1 MYTYDIYVEWQA
13 NPTITVINTTS
24 FPIKNVEFP
33 AITIC
38 SQGLAK
44 DIMENVL
51 IKQFES
57 YLESKKIITDPN
69 AKLNKRE
76 ILDISK
82 QKKLDSLT
90 DEEVLDLIFNNILAD
105 YYHNIEQKY
114 IFLELNSIF
123 HAL

>member
-1 MYTYDIYVEWQA
+1 MKITISPFIYFSTLYTYDIYVGWQA

-44 DIMENVL
+44 DIIENVL
-51 IKQFES
+51 IQQFES

-76 ILDISK
+76 ILNISK
-82 QKKLDSLT
+82 QKKL
-90 DEEVLDLIFNNILAD
+90 EIRRRANLDKHSSFKFFCEQVNDALI
-105 YYHNIEQKY
+105 
-114 IFLELNSIF
+114 
-123 HAL
+123 

>member
-1 MYTYDIYVEWQA
+1 M
-13 NPTITVINTTS
+13 INTTS

-105 YYHNIEQKY
+105 YYHN
-114 IFLELNSIF
+114 SI
-123 HAL
+123 

>member
-1 MYTYDIYVEWQA
+1 MYTYDIYVDWQA

-82 QKKLDSLT
+82 QKKLESLT
-90 DEEVLDLIFNNILAD
+90 DEEVLGLIFDNILAV
-105 YYHNIEQKY
+105 YYQRKY
-114 IFLELNSIF
+114 IFLEFNSIF
-123 HAL
+123 HAF